1 MGGEREKEEEEGKI
15 RKKNMHL
22 THDHFRWICFQ
33 NKIKKR
39 KREEKKL
46 KKMSNIENHFQ

>member
-33 NKIKKR
+33 NKRKKEKGKKR
-39 KREEKKL
+39 NK